1 MTINFNVSPYYDD
14 YDTSKDFL
22 RVLFR
27 PGYSVQARELTTLQT
42 ILQNQVTRFGNHIF
56 ENGSMVIPG
65 SVNVNNEVNF
75 MKLNDLQDGDSV
87 NTYLTQFR
95 DKVIT
100 GSISGAKALVEDTS
114 QCDCMIDGDSTIP
127 SLHFTMMDSGTSGAT
142 KKFVAGEE
150 ITALAVDNTTAAN
163 FRLTANQVGDL
174 KVTIKSFGDTG
185 NVGTTYT
192 NNATT
197 DVLGK
202 SYRVEVREGIYY
214 IDGFFVKNS
223 EIHLYIS
230 RFNTSPSNRVG
241 FQITEDVVTPEE
253 DTTLNDNAQG
263 TNNFAAPGAHRY
275 KISLALKRLP
285 IGGTDSIKFVELI
298 RIKDGIVQQ
307 KVERASYA
315 ELEKTLA
322 RRTFDESGSYETN
335 KFKLSIKEHLDD
347 GTGVGVYQA
356 SPGSTSSSF
365 DSTATYGDTDKFAV
379 VVDPGKAYVEGFE
392 VESTQTTYYAVDKSR
407 PTTDSSGTTS
417 ENNSIIR
424 EDARPVGTTIGNYAI
439 VRNVTNAP
447 AVDTFEKVFL
457 FD

>member
-1 MTINFNVSPYYDD
+1 MDLLKAFQSEVVSD
-14 YDTSKDFL
+14 Y
-22 RVLFR
+22 FR
-27 PGYSVQARELTTLQT
+27 PYQG
-42 ILQNQVTRFGNHIF
+42 
-56 ENGSMVIPG
+56 
-65 SVNVNNEVNF
+65 
-75 MKLNDLQDGDSV
+75 DGG
-87 NTYLTQFR
+87 L
-95 DKVIT
+95 
-100 GSISGAKALVEDTS
+100 EW
-114 QCDCMIDGDSTIP
+114 P
-127 SLHFTMMDSGTSGAT
+127 PP
-142 KKFVAGEE
+142 
-150 ITALAVDNTTAAN
+150 LAVDNSTTTN

-174 KVTIKSFGDTG
+174 KVTIKSFGDNG

-214 IDGFFVKNS
+214 IDGFFVKNA

-457 FD
+457 FFKPIDETKNPYYKEYGRDYFIPESGYLIFD